1 MPAVKYSDTL
11 VAIFNNI
18 LGKYYFTPATNISIS
33 LQNKLEPS
41 RILAPNQNNNLRI
54 GGERVFKASISFLAC
69 NKTSDADPSS
79 TWNAASGV
87 LNDLTGSQNC
97 QIQFGESTNT
107 FPTCYLDS
115 VSLQI
120 QPFAPITVT
129 ADFTCLVPQNQ
140 AYNNTS
146 YSWDYAGIDDE
157 LVSGFA
163 HGYNTV
169 ITNGT
174 TLSETSRDS
183 ITYKITCDRSY
194 TTSIGQTVP
203 DNAFLNGIEKELS
216 IKSTNIISFI
226 NHSGYGEMIT
236 IDPRNDLGESI
247 VGGGFGMSS
256 NCRIV
261 SQNLSLQEG
270 GILAGDISLRE
281 VIL

>member
-54 GGERVFKASISFLAC
+54 GGERVFKVSMSFLAC
-69 NKTSDADPSS
+69 RKTSDIDPSS
-79 TWNAASGV
+79 TWNLASGV
-87 LNDLTGSQNC
+87 LNDLTG
-97 QIQFGESTNT
+97 INT
-107 FPTCYLDS
+107 PVGINISNQAALSGYLDS
-115 VSLQI
+115 MSLQI
-120 QPFAPITVT
+120 QPFAPITVS
-129 ADFTCLVPQNQ
+129 ADFTCLVPANVIY
-140 AYNNTS
+140 APGIN
-146 YSWDYAGIDDE
+146 SWDDDS

-203 DNAFLNGIEKELS
+203 DNVFLNGIEKELN

-226 NHSGYGEMIT
+226 NHSGYGEMVT